1 MESKFLRKLGNYLHH
16 AACAK
21 MLNDLI
27 LTITN
32 YLPEK
37 DLEGQHWQQLKSN
50 EKHSSLRQSYNF

>member
-1 MESKFLRKLGNYLHH
+1 MHH

-21 MLNDLI
+21 MLSDLI

-37 DLEGQHWQQLKSN
+37 TFKVNPGN
-50 EKHSSLRQSYNF
+50 N

>member
-1 MESKFLRKLGNYLHH
+1 MHH

-21 MLNDLI
+21 MLSDLI

-37 DLEGQHWQQLKSN
+37 PFKVKPWKQLKNN
-50 EKHSSLRQSYNF
+50 EKHSSLRQS